1 MAICKLSVKDIAL
14 EGKTVFCR
22 VDFNVPIS
30 ADGKVTDDTRIVKAL
45 PTIQY
50 IIAKGAKVI
59 IASHFGRPKGQK
71 KPEYSLAPVAEQ
83 LQKLLHTEVKMAPD
97 CIGAQVEELKAA
109 MKPGQVLLLENVRF
123 YPGEEKNDE
132 QLAQEFAK
140 NIDVYVNDAFGAAH
154 RAHAST
160 AGIANFVPVS
170 VAGFLLLTEVEM
182 LGEAL
187 KAPERPFTAIIGGAK
202 ISDKILVVDCLLDQ
216 VDKLIIGGGMAN
228 TFLKAKGYELGK
240 SLVEDE
246 RLEIAKQLIDKAQT
260 KGVELLLPVD
270 VRIAK
275 EFAANTEYQDVAADS
290 IPSDWMAL
298 DIGPCTIDIYS
309 DAIRSSKTVV
319 WNGPMGVFELKPFD
333 TGTNSIAQ
341 VMADTDAFTIVG
353 GGDSVAAVE
362 LAGLVE
368 KMDHISTGGGASL
381 KMLEGKRLPG
391 LEALSDLDAIN

>member
-1 MAICKLSVKDIAL
+1 MSICKLSVRDIPL

-30 ADGKVTDDTRIVKAL
+30 ADGKVADDTRIVKAL

-97 CIGAQVEELKAA
+97 CIGEQVEELKAA

-123 YPGEEKNDE
+123 HPGEEKNDE

-160 AGIANFVPVS
+160 AGIASFVPVS
-170 VAGFLLLTEVEM
+170 VAGFLLLTEVKM

-187 KAPERPFTAIIGGAK
+187 EAPERPFTAIIGGAK
-202 ISDKILVVDCLLDQ
+202 ISDKILVIECLLDQ

-246 RLEIAKQLIDKAQT
+246 RLEIAKQLIAKAQT
-260 KGVELLLPVD
+260 KSVELLLPVD
-270 VRIAK
+270 VKIAR
-275 EFAANTEYQDVAADS
+275 EFAANTEYQDVAADN

-298 DIGPCTIDIYS
+298 DIGPRTIEIYS
-309 DAIRSSKTVV
+309 EAIRSSKTVV

-333 TGTNSIAQ
+333 TGTNSIAN
-341 VMADTDAFTIVG
+341 VMAEADAFTIIG

-362 LAGLVE
+362 LAGLVD

-391 LEALSDLDAIN
+391 VEALSNKGDI